1 MPVSPATIPRADAAP
16 AHWLVEPFEER
27 AKQLLSFLVER
38 DHRPS
43 ESADDALPLLGPQQ
57 PLHATELAI
66 IVRALCGP
74 RVVMIGTDQRISQQL
89 CTLIERRLADER

>member
-1 MPVSPATIPRADAAP
+1 
-16 AHWLVEPFEER
+16 
-27 AKQLLSFLVER
+27 LLSFLVER

-43 ESADDALPLLGPQQ
+43 DSADDALPLLGPQQ